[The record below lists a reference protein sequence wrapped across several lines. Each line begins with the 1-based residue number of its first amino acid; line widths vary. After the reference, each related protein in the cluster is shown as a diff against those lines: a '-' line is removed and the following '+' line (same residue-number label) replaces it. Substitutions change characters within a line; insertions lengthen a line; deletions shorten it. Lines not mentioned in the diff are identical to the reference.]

1 MEPTAEL
8 TFGGKMAGVSFNPSG
23 DERVAKIKGLFANII
38 DELAGPSGENMGKV
52 TGLQSPL
59 LDVAVSHAITAQMWA
74 VKAITFKD

>member
-1 MEPTAEL
+1 MVGL
-8 TFGGKMAGVSFNPSG
+8 TFNPSG
-23 DERVAKIKGLFANII
+23 DERVAKVKQLFADVI
-38 DELAGPSGENMGKV
+38 DELAGKDGSQMGKV